1 MNQNS
6 TTNTTQ
12 VPLHILLRRRREELS
27 LYQTQLA
34 EALHVTPECIGQWE
48 SGRRRMELG
57 KLPRIAEALHLDAK
71 ELCAKALLEFH
82 PLVHAALFGHDATP
96 TNIQQVPV

>member
-1 MNQNS
+1 LQ
-6 TTNTTQ
+6 
-12 VPLHILLRRRREELS
+12 
-27 LYQTQLA
+27 
-34 EALHVTPECIGQWE
+34 
-48 SGRRRMELG
+48 
-57 KLPRIAEALHLDAK
+57 LDAK